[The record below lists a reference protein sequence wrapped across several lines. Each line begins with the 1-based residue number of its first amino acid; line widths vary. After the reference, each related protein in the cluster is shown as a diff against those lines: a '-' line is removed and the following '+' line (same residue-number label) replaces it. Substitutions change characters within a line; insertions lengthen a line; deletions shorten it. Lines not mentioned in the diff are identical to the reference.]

1 MPIGK
6 LYLYNTD
13 PAPPPTAPGTSPS
26 LWSSYAFH
34 TSELEDNSITP
45 STIITLFAHNDSSRF
60 TSPINNNFLC
70 FHHFRLQ
77 IDEGANRSVTNNR
90 DCLHTYWS
98 IVPYRISG
106 IGDVIIYTEKAF
118 STCFAT
124 TVPSYSS
131 QCSFLLMP
139 LKLSSH
145 LRIQCSPIQIL
156 LIVGGRWPTAKLVW
170 AICASTNQM
179 KLLLLLFHWL
189 CLIICGTCSQILPPP
204 CIWQILDLPAMNV
217 SVLSQGQPSTT
228 YSTIDYATLVNL

>member
-90 DCLHTYWS
+90 DCLHTYWG
-98 IVPYRISG
+98 IVPYCIGG
-106 IGDVIIYTEKAF
+106 IGDVIICTEKGVLHLLCDNSSIILISMFF
-118 STCFAT
+118 SADAT
-124 TVPSYSS
+124 ETVISPTDTVFSNSD
-131 QCSFLLMP
+131 SFDSWWQMANCKTGVGNLRFYKSDEITITSVP
-139 LKLSSH
+139 LVMLNNMWY
-145 LRIQCSPIQIL
+145 L
-156 LIVGGRWPTAKLVW
+156 
-170 AICASTNQM
+170 
-179 KLLLLLFHWL
+179 
-189 CLIICGTCSQILPPP
+189 
-204 CIWQILDLPAMNV
+204 
-217 SVLSQGQPSTT
+217 
-228 YSTIDYATLVNL
+228 